1 MSASTPTLWIIITGL
16 ALGSWLLRFSFWGII
31 SNKELPKWAKR
42 HLQYT
47 VVAVMPGIIAPL
59 VFLPHTTNDV
69 FDLLRFVAATITLA
83 IGDWAKSLLITI
95 GTGGL
100 PLYSMLNAGF

>member
-1 MSASTPTLWIIITGL
+1 MGKATSAVHSCSCHAGDH
-16 ALGSWLLRFSFWGII
+16 SSI
-31 SNKELPKWAKR
+31 SILPR
-42 HLQYT
+42 
-47 VVAVMPGIIAPL
+47 
-59 VFLPHTTNDV
+59 TTNGV